1 MNDFVYKASRQSIS
15 SYNFYSLMYDPMT
28 TCGCCECIAAV
39 LPMCN
44 GIMTVNRE
52 YSGMTPSGM
61 KFTTLAGTIGGG
73 NVTPG
78 FVGHSKYNVTQRKF
92 VLGDGGLKRLVWMP
106 KMFKEEVRERLLK
119 RGQEIGIP
127 NFVDMIATEEQGTT
141 EDEIYAFLEQV
152 GHPALSMES
161 ILG

>member
-1 MNDFVYKASRQSIS
+1 
-15 SYNFYSLMYDPMT
+15 
-28 TCGCCECIAAV
+28 
-39 LPMCN
+39 
-44 GIMTVNRE
+44 MTVNRD
-52 YSGMTPSGM
+52 YAGMTPSGM

-92 VLGDGGLKRLVWMP
+92 IVGDGGLKRLVWVP
-106 KMFKEEVRERLLK
+106 KMFKEEIRERLVK
-119 RGQEIGIP
+119 RGEEMGIP
-127 NFVDMIATEEQGTT
+127 NFFDMIATEENGTT

-152 GHPALSMES
+152 GHPALTMES